1 MSVKCNYQIVES
13 SYLKSSNGPPRVNR
27 HATQR
32 EPKTSNNHA
41 RNRQTSPLCPPAE
54 PRLPLSPLSTFSP
67 KLRSTIWFAL
77 FSWAAFELCAV
88 LVAATRACATAASSY
103 PARGTKKNTEKQ
115 KKQNEEKKHTQKV
128 AGFELQLHFLRRL
141 HLTHLTR
148 ACSRYF
154 FDGTPT

>member
-54 PRLPLSPLSTFSP
+54 LRLLLPPLSTFYP
-67 KLRSTIWFAL
+67 KLKSTVWFAL

-115 KKQNEEKKHTQKV
+115 KKTNEKKKTQEV
-128 AGFELQLHFLRRL
+128 AGFELQFHLLRRY
-141 HLTHLTR
+141 LTHLTR
-148 ACSRYF
+148 ACSRNF